1 MWRKNLPPAPA
12 PSRLMKAAQS
22 LAHLCHCPHHHCRRH
37 HQCCIHCRRH
47 HRRHQTDTY
56 HSHSHDSSPLHPEW
70 GPVLGDEA
78 MGSHQPGLLGTVE
91 EEDQVRDE
99 IGFPQDH
106 YSGDLA
112 KTRMRG
118 LLVGVRW
125 KIRDCTTLTKIKES
139 KMHSCSTEDVSN
151 HPSVFIRVYL
161 FYMFLS
167 VSIGFVICFISFI
180 CFLSIYIC
188 FYLFLPVYT
197 DKHSLPRERKKK
209 LFGFTLLPSPTD
221 KCSELV
227 KLTWEE
233 CGGPQRAGLC
243 PCWGKLLR
251 WGRPSTSSSSSSSCL
266 VYTSQSTK
274 GGKIRGEARIKS
286 NYIQFEKYSLRRSQ
300 ESRMLSPSRH
310 SLFKGHNVIVN
321 IVVLNCQ
328 KCNQCLKCQVSG
340 QNSLGSLFEGVL

>member
-1 MWRKNLPPAPA
+1 MFPTI
-12 PSRLMKAAQS
+12 
-22 LAHLCHCPHHHCRRH
+22 HL
-37 HQCCIHCRRH
+37 
-47 HRRHQTDTY
+47 
-56 HSHSHDSSPLHPEW
+56 
-70 GPVLGDEA
+70 
-78 MGSHQPGLLGTVE
+78 
-91 EEDQVRDE
+91 
-99 IGFPQDH
+99 
-106 YSGDLA
+106 
-112 KTRMRG
+112 
-118 LLVGVRW
+118 
-125 KIRDCTTLTKIKES
+125 
-139 KMHSCSTEDVSN
+139 
-151 HPSVFIRVYL
+151 
-161 FYMFLS
+161 FLS
-167 VSIGFVICFISFI
+167 AFI
-180 CFLSIYIC
+180 CFIC
-188 FYLFLPVYT
+188 FYLFLSVLLSVLSVLSVFFIDLHLFLSIST
-197 DKHSLPRERKKK
+197 CLHWQAFTAARKEKK

-321 IVVLNCQ
+321 IVVLNWQ